1 LSAALIENELNR
13 GWAFFITRG
22 SQVHTLFE
30 YSGRY
35 APEVLNSYGAVTQ
48 SEFYTGELDPIA
60 ADSIDL
66 GLEKSLEYP
75 ITLLKLFA
83 KTSIG
88 FRRAWHHI
96 RQDKV
101 GVRVI
106 WFVARGSVE
115 IARPD
120 GMLTANAGESIIVD
134 SNVPFQ
140 MRTKLDAQ
148 SIHQSF
154 QVIVPA
160 HLFISHLPDAID
172 YRGAYTT
179 ETGLGQSVIKLLG
192 YLFTDGEK
200 LGQNATEP
208 LVSGFL
214 RMIGDTI
221 DQDPARSRPLTS
233 LDRRLW
239 EIEAYVMK
247 HLTDPDLSFH
257 KVASSCGISARYLS
271 YVLKNGDTTFSDLLW
286 GRRIVKAKEWLTS
299 SSMRNHM
306 VQEIAFMA
314 GFKSAAHFS
323 RMFKDAYGCSPKEF
337 RMTQLVGAT
346 DEAPLEIGT
355 LLGFNRRTDRLRP
368 H

>member
-1 LSAALIENELNR
+1 LRLGVS
-13 GWAFFITRG
+13 ITRG
-22 SQVHTLFE
+22 NHVQTLFE

-35 APEVLNSYGAVTQ
+35 APEVLNSYGTVAKN
-48 SEFYTGELDPIA
+48 EFYTGELDPVSS
-60 ADSIDL
+60 DSIDL
-66 GLEKSLEYP
+66 ELEKSLGYP
-75 ITLLKLFA
+75 ITLLKLNA
-83 KTSIG
+83 KTGIG

-106 WFVARGSVE
+106 WFVGRGSIE
-115 IARPD
+115 IARAN
-120 GMLTANAGESIIVD
+120 GTLTANAGESIIVD

-148 SIHQSF
+148 CIHQSF

-160 HLFISHLPDAID
+160 HLFISNLPDAID
-172 YRGAYTT
+172 YCGAYTT
-179 ETGLGQSVIKLLG
+179 ETGLGQSVTKLLS
-192 YLFTDGEK
+192 YLFTDGDK
-200 LGQNATEP
+200 LGHNATEP
-208 LVSGFL
+208 LVLGFL
-214 RMIGDTI
+214 RMIGNAI

-233 LDRRLW
+233 LDRRLG
-239 EIEAYVMK
+239 EIEAYIMK

-257 KVASSCGISARYLS
+257 KVAFSCGISARYLS

-286 GRRIVKAKEWLTS
+286 GRRIVKSKEWLTS
-299 SSMRNHM
+299 PSMRNHM

-337 RMTQLVGAT
+337 RMAQRTGAM
-346 DEAPLEIGT
+346 DEIPLDIIGNLPET
-355 LLGFNRRTDRLRP
+355 HRRTDRFR
-368 H
+368 HH

>member
-1 LSAALIENELNR
+1 
-13 GWAFFITRG
+13 
-22 SQVHTLFE
+22 VHTLFE

-35 APEVLNSYGAVTQ
+35 APEVLNSYGTVTEN
-48 SEFYTGELDPIA
+48 EFYTGQIDPVA

-66 GLEKSLEYP
+66 GLEKSMGYP
-75 ITLLKLFA
+75 ITLLKLIA
-83 KTSIG
+83 KTGIG

-106 WFVARGSVE
+106 WFVSRGSIE

-134 SNVPFQ
+134 SNVPCQ
-140 MRTKLDAQ
+140 MWTKLDSQ

-179 ETGLGQSVIKLLG
+179 ETGLGQSVIKLLS
-192 YLFTDGEK
+192 YLYTDGEK
-200 LGQNATEP
+200 LGQNAAEP

-214 RMIGDTI
+214 RMIGDVI
-221 DQDPARSRPLTS
+221 EQDPARARPLTS
-233 LDRRLW
+233 LDRRLR

-271 YVLKNGDTTFSDLLW
+271 YVLKNGNTTFSDLLW

-299 SSMRNHM
+299 SSIRNHM

-337 RMTQLVGAT
+337 RVTQLAAAADEPPT
-346 DEAPLEIGT
+346 DIGK
-355 LLGFNRRTDRLRP
+355 LLSADRRTDRFRP

>member
-1 LSAALIENELNR
+1 MGL
-13 GWAFFITRG
+13 GVFITRG
-22 SQVHTLFE
+22 SHVHTLFE

-35 APEVLNSYGAVTQ
+35 APEVLNSYGTVTEN
-48 SEFYTGELDPIA
+48 EFYTGELDPIV

-75 ITLLKLFA
+75 ITLLKLVA
-83 KTSIG
+83 KTGIG

-106 WFVARGSVE
+106 WFVARGSIE
-115 IARPD
+115 IARPN
-120 GMLTANAGESIIVD
+120 GTLTAKAGESVIVD

-148 SIHQSF
+148 SVHQSF

-192 YLFTDGEK
+192 YLFTDGER
-200 LGQNATEP
+200 LRQNATEP

-214 RMIGDTI
+214 RMIGDAI
-221 DQDPARSRPLTS
+221 EQDPARLRPLTS
-233 LDRRLW
+233 LDRRLG

-257 KVASSCGISARYLS
+257 KVAYSCGISARYLS

-323 RMFKDAYGCSPKEF
+323 RMFKDTYGCSPKEF
-337 RMTQLVGAT
+337 RVTQQAGPT
-346 DEAPLEIGT
+346 DEGPASIGQMA
-355 LLGFNRRTDRLRP
+355 GVNRETDRSR
-368 H
+368 HH